1 MYKSKGT
8 WIDFR
13 GNVVVNNDRFF
24 GLRNA
29 DLRIISVFNLE
40 IGCKEDFGFNSLDNI
55 LQISRSI
62 NSVLVVTGSWASP
75 EYQYLDLDTL
85 EIQGSLIDGFSRVWQ
100 FQEVLQDDRSIHICG
115 LSDSEGNSLIS
126 VIDGDSLKPL
136 FTYQKR
142 RNLMRYLIAHE
153 GKIISLNNDH
163 EIWCQKF
170 DDLEVQWGIDFQT
183 AAPETDFKKFIGT
196 HSSLL
201 LIALTQNTI
210 IALDIE
216 TGQLVD
222 KWQDERMAPE
232 LMALHTESG
241 KLVGLCG
248 YNYIEIDVMT
258 KELHCISMEEH
269 FKREQV
275 IAMNIGQSHL
285 DGKNIIFSSL
295 GSDMNPFGKSKLAA
309 FDIQSQQ
316 VVWQH
321 EFPIPKRRPQVQ
333 DGRIFVV
340 DDNKVLHVFER
351 EDRQEVA

>member
-1 MYKSKGT
+1 MKYSLLLTVSLRKSLVIPSRKG
-8 WIDFR
+8 FLCVGES
-13 GNVVVNNDRFF
+13 GNLCSYTFDGSDEV
-24 GLRNA
+24 LT
-29 DLRIISVFNLE
+29 LPLE
-40 IGCKEDFGFNSLDNI
+40 YSIYR
-55 LQISRSI
+55 ISRLGEFYLCWFI
-62 NSVLVVTGSWASP
+62 KDGIERQFLLDGNLQQAEFDWPYDLIFPLENNACVLASTIPKDGVFKLLDRVTFQEIARIVFDGYYVGKAGKYFIFADPADGFAAYDKEGQIWAS
-75 EYQYLDLDTL
+75 D
-85 EIQGSLIDGFSRVWQ
+85 F
-100 FQEVLQDDRSIHICG
+100 F
-115 LSDSEGNSLIS
+115 LS
-126 VIDGDSLKPL
+126 
-136 FTYQKR
+136 
-142 RNLMRYLIAHE
+142 A
-153 GKIISLNNDH
+153 
-163 EIWCQKF
+163 
-170 DDLEVQWGIDFQT
+170 
-183 AAPETDFKKFIGT
+183 DFKAKFIGT

-210 IALDIE
+210 IALDIG

-351 EDRQEVA
+351 EDRGKAIIT